1 MSMGVILEIFDRR
14 HKNPAG
20 GADDGRE
27 QQSDPARHVCHRNT
41 NDSVMKSMTGCFGF
55 TARQGRILRS
65 GRRRYFSC
73 SRKYDRGAGSLDG
86 IRR

>member
-27 QQSDPARHVCHRNT
+27 QQSDPARHVWPP
-41 NDSVMKSMTGCFGF
+41 
-55 TARQGRILRS
+55 
-65 GRRRYFSC
+65 
-73 SRKYDRGAGSLDG
+73 
-86 IRR
+86 